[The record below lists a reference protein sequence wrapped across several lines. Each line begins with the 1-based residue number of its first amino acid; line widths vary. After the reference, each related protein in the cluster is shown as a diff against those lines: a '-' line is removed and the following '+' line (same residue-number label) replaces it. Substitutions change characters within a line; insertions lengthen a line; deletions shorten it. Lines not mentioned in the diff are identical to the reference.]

1 MIGLGLLQLRRWR
14 NLSTIRTSD
23 STRHHHWRCQEKIVT
38 NPPTNQTH
46 PGCHDCLHIV
56 QAKQLDGACLHVI
69 QSTYNTGQQSSF
81 GKLISGWCASR
92 VHIKYTKKTHKFHY
106 RNVWQ
111 FRRST
116 QTLTDVNSTA
126 HIPII
131 LQLLLRQQEKKVQ
144 RACVPWSSI
153 ISNTIHTTVYQP
165 LHVHLFT
172 LPKSELFQI
181 DHVSKSGGRQIY
193 YIYYTKHH
201 HHHRHHPSIL
211 CLELDHICQVTHSV
225 TSLRTRRWRN

>member
-23 STRHHHWRCQEKIVT
+23 STRHHQWRCQEKIVT
-38 NPPTNQTH
+38 NPPTHQTH

-92 VHIKYTKKTHKFHY
+92 VHIKYKEQKNTSFTTEMFDNFDAQLK
-106 RNVWQ
+106 
-111 FRRST
+111 
-116 QTLTDVNSTA
+116 TLTDVNSTA

-144 RACVPWSSI
+144 RTCVPWISI

-172 LPKSELFQI
+172 LPKSELFQR
-181 DHVSKSGGRQIY
+181 DQVSKSGGRQIY
-193 YIYYTKHH
+193 YIYYTKH